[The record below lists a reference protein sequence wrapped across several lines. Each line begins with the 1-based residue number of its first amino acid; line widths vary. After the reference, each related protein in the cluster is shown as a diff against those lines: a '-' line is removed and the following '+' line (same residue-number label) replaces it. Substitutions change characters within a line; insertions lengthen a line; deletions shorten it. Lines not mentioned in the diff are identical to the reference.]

1 MTSMDESFLM
11 LGRIVVRI
19 FPASMALFVSVL
31 SFVYAGINV
40 RKVLWDWEKKKV
52 ADRMPYV
59 VILVFMAIGS
69 LAATLGVYFAIQMA
83 RIILVA
89 GGT

>member
-1 MTSMDESFLM
+1 MDESFLM

-40 RKVLWDWEKKKV
+40 RKVLQDWEKKRL
-52 ADRMPYV
+52 ADRMSYV
-59 VILVFMAIGS
+59 VLIVFMAIGC
-69 LAATLGVYFAIQMA
+69 LALTLGVYFAIQMA
-83 RIILVA
+83 RVILAA